1 MMTKSW
7 KTSLAGIA
15 AVGVV
20 LFAALEMQFDNN
32 PLTVPN
38 WGAVVGAMIAG
49 VGLLFARDN
58 DVSSESAGAK

>member
-1 MMTKSW
+1 MMIKSW

-20 LFAALEMQFDNN
+20 LFAALEMQFDND

>member
-1 MMTKSW
+1 MIKSW

-20 LFAALEMQFDNN
+20 LFAALEMHFDND